1 MAPSI
6 PQEVVARI
14 LRIMQ
19 QSLVKIVLYGSAAR
33 GTDTE
38 ESDVD
43 IALLMVEPL
52 DRDTEDLLF
61 FLKKM
66 DCLRIMRTHQ
76 LLALCL
82 LTRHIEATGCPN
94 S

>member
-61 FLKKM
+61 FLCFLM
-66 DCLRIMRTHQ
+66 VRVYPVGYFYR
-76 LLALCL
+76 
-82 LTRHIEATGCPN
+82 